1 MVDLLMDLNLVA
13 EPAPGRFVLLPVVR
27 DHAHR
32 LLLATESK
40 AELVA

>member
-1 MVDLLMDLNLVA
+1 MVDLRMDLNLVA
-13 EPAPGRFVLLPVVR
+13 EPAPGRFVLLPVAR